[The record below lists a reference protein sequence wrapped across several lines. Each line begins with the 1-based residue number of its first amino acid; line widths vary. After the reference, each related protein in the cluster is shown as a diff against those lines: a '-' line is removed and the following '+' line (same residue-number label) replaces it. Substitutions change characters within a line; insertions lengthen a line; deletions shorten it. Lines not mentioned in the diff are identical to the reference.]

1 VTIVKSVLFFQT
13 RMETLQV
20 LIKSED
26 EEKEEDTGTQQ
37 HTHSHTEETPCLELV
52 KSER

>member
-1 VTIVKSVLFFQT
+1 
-13 RMETLQV
+13 METMQV

-26 EEKEEDTGTQQ
+26 EEKEEETVTQQ

>member
-1 VTIVKSVLFFQT
+1 
-13 RMETLQV
+13 METLQV

-26 EEKEEDTGTQQ
+26 EEKEEETVAQQ

>member
-1 VTIVKSVLFFQT
+1 
-13 RMETLQV
+13 METMQV

-26 EEKEEDTGTQQ
+26 EEKEEETVTHQ